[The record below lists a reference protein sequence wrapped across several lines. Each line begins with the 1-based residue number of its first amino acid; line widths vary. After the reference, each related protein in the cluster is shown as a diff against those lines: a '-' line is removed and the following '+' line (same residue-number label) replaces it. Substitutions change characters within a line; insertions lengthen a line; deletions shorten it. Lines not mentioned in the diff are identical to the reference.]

1 MKIYG
6 LYCVCDLCWSAE
18 GRIRYV
24 GQTWKEV
31 EFRFREHLSNS
42 RKASN
47 DRIGGLAVYRW
58 VRKHG
63 AKNIRYRILEEV
75 QTQEA
80 GDAAERRWI
89 KELNT
94 FGPGGL
100 NMTEGGLGKSGYRHS
115 QETKDQISMK
125 KRGRPGFNKSGL
137 TDAQFKEIKIRLWN
151 GETPSELSE
160 EYGVSRKTIKDV
172 NQGKTKNHIPWPI
185 GPRERTRTK
194 ELRQDLTKNRVR
206 DGRGRLV

>member
-1 MKIYG
+1 
-6 LYCVCDLCWSAE
+6 
-18 GRIRYV
+18 
-24 GQTWKEV
+24 
-31 EFRFREHLSNS
+31 
-42 RKASN
+42 
-47 DRIGGLAVYRW
+47 
-58 VRKHG
+58 
-63 AKNIRYRILEEV
+63 

-115 QETKDQISMK
+115 QETKDRISMK

-185 GPRERTRTK
+185 GP
-194 ELRQDLTKNRVR
+194 
-206 DGRGRLV
+206 